1 MDTSQNTDSSDRADK
16 EFPTKKW
23 RWLIYIMLCNV
34 PIILYLAL
42 SMTSKLF
49 AWFEFLFVMSVFL
62 GGILYST
69 NRHFLKSWFWKSVFW
84 LMVGHFLLIAYLFW
98 GPILNSSL
106 HHFLIIGFVFFPNLY
121 LIFKLA
127 YKNEIKSSDN
137 AKTKTKPKKSKFRL
151 ILLMMAFIVIGFSF
165 IAVVKHDDK
174 KPLPIE
180 EKLEKIQT
188 EQYEIGLMYQNG
200 NGVQQD
206 AKLAALSYRKAAE
219 QGHVMAQRELAT
231 LYANGQGVLQDD
243 QQAAVWFEKS
253 AEQGDAYSQYVLGIR
268 YTNGN
273 GVAKDTKKAEKWFRK
288 AAEQGDQH
296 SQFKL
301 GLLLKDDKE
310 SAKWY
315 RESAKQGNV
324 QAKFFLGLLYYHGK
338 GLSQDYKQAE
348 KWFKRAAQQGYA
360 DAQHLLGFMYYAG
373 QGQPKNDEQ
382 AMMWFQKAAAKGNTK
397 AINILKSIEE
407 NSDPN
412 KLTAPAGMIYLAN
425 KWLVRECKEQGGV
438 PITGLSN
445 LCRGATLPELMSC
458 MEKTKE
464 NDSKNMSCEEL
475 DSKIALCKP
484 AFLKKSPKAL
494 NAKGVKLLTAKYIE
508 CLIK

>member
-16 EFPTKKW
+16 ELPTKKW
-23 RWLIYIMLCNV
+23 RWLTYIMLCNV

-49 AWFEFLFVMSVFL
+49 EWLEFLFVMSVFL

-127 YKNEIKSSDN
+127 YKNEIKSSTN
-137 AKTKTKPKKSKFRL
+137 TKTKAKPKESKFRL
-151 ILLMMAFIVIGFSF
+151 IFLMMAFIVIGFSF

-180 EKLEKIQT
+180 EK
-188 EQYEIGLMYQNG
+188 
-200 NGVQQD
+200 
-206 AKLAALSYRKAAE
+206 
-219 QGHVMAQRELAT
+219 
-231 LYANGQGVLQDD
+231 
-243 QQAAVWFEKS
+243 FEKS

-268 YTNGN
+268 YTSGN
-273 GVAKDTKKAEKWFRK
+273 GVAKDIKKAEKWLRK

-310 SAKWY
+310 SAKWF

-324 QAKFFLGLLYYHGK
+324 QATFFLGLLYYHGK

-360 DAQHLLGFMYYAG
+360 DAQHLLGVMYYAG

-382 AMMWFQKAAAKGNTK
+382 AMMWFQKAAAQGNTK

-425 KWLVRECKEQGGV
+425 KWLVKECKEQGGV
-438 PITGLSN
+438 AIADLSN
-445 LCRGATLPELMSC
+445 LCQGVTLPELMLC